1 MGRTKTNL
9 STGAGQGVLVIL
21 LWAAAT
27 AVGATELVANG
38 GFELNGGANTNTFTG
53 WTETDQAAGSGSIFA
68 QTGTSSPPPN
78 VITVPAPP
86 QGTFSAMSSQ
96 GGPGSHILYQNI
108 TVPTGASARFSATV
122 YVNNQAGAFATPSTL
137 DYTVTPNQQARI
149 DIMSTGSA
157 VTDVGAGVLLNL
169 YQTKVGDPLV
179 SGYTAISADLT
190 PFAGQTVRLRIA
202 EADNQSF
209 FNFGIDQ
216 VSVDANTPVPTLSEW
231 ALIATGLVVL
241 IVGFGA
247 LGRRRVVA

>member
-1 MGRTKTNL
+1 MGRTMRSL
-9 STGAGQGVLVIL
+9 SISAGQGMLIGL
-21 LWAAAT
+21 LWGVGTAAI
-27 AVGATELVANG
+27 ATELVANG
-38 GFELNGGANTNTFTG
+38 GFEQNGGANTNTFTG

-108 TVPTGASARFSATV
+108 TLPTGASARFSATV
-122 YVNNQAGAFATPSTL
+122 YVNNQGAAFSTPNTL

-202 EADNQSF
+202 EADTQGF

-216 VSVDANTPVPTLSEW
+216 VSVDANTPVPTLSDW
-231 ALIATGLVVL
+231 MLIAMGLIVL
-241 IVGFGA
+241 ILGFTS
-247 LGRRRVVA
+247 LRRRGVGA